1 VYFKWFSTPEP
12 AYHELVTQLYGDE
25 TGARL
30 YRTYRDE
37 LSNHTLWAHRMK
49 WAGVAVYEAGQI
61 RAHAVVQVIQ
71 DKPLVYV
78 GYVECVNDAAPAAL
92 LVQEIRTE
100 LRHKHPGRAIYL
112 PVNQSIWHTYRFKT
126 RGDTCLPF
134 DPPCQ
139 PFYGNLFARLFE
151 TRELYSSY
159 RMAIPHMFRLEGIEL
174 PYAVRE
180 LSTTRLPQELR
191 TVYDLSRS
199 VFQDCH
205 SLPSFAEFAAIYG
218 GAAGTAG
225 SPVPAGGRAQACR
238 TAVGTAG
245 SHVPAGGRAQAS
257 RTAVGTAESH
267 VPAGSFNPRYIL
279 LAEAE
284 GMPIGFIFAFPL
296 GQAVYIKTLG
306 VVPSTQNRHVGRL
319 LFESIC
325 RRARADGY
333 EILYG
338 LLMKNDRL
346 ITQLLPP
353 DAEKVAEYTLYR
365 GG

>member
-30 YRTYRDE
+30 NRTYRDE

-78 GYVECVNDAAPAAL
+78 GYVECVNDAASAAL

-139 PFYGNLFARLFE
+139 PFYGDLFARLFE

-159 RMAIPHMFRLEGIEL
+159 RMAIPHTFRLEGIEL

-191 TVYDLSRS
+191 TVYDLSRA

-218 GAAGTAG
+218 GAAGTTG
-225 SPVPAGGRAQACR
+225 SR
-238 TAVGTAG
+238 
-245 SHVPAGGRAQAS
+245 
-257 RTAVGTAESH
+257 

-296 GQAVYIKTLG
+296 GQAVYVKTLG